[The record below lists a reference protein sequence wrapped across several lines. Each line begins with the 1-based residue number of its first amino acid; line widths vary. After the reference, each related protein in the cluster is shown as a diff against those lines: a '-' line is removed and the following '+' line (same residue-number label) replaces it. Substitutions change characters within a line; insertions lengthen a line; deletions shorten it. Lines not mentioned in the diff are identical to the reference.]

1 MNFLTNLN
9 LNKNELQNA
18 VIQPLSSAPANP
30 KEGQIYY
37 NSTDKFIYRWDGAA
51 WGPVGVV
58 YNQESST
65 GVVITGLDDAG
76 NVTTTDVTDLTLTGY
91 TPVDDGYVSDGMT
104 VEQAIKAL
112 DEAVKNAVAG
122 GGEINQNA
130 FSNVTVK
137 KQSTATTAVA
147 GATATTTISAT
158 SKTDTF
164 TVASGNKWV
173 DVGVDADTK
182 QINIGHAQS
191 GVSVGAYGDATHVA
205 KVTVDAAGHVTE
217 AESVA
222 IVGAQYITGLT
233 SDAQEQLNAKV
244 PQTRTINS
252 KALDAD
258 ITLTYTDV
266 GADAAGAAD
275 AVLGTAGDA
284 STEATVYGARALAQE
299 ALDAAQAID
308 VPEYTI
314 AKAETAQEG
323 FLSSYYLTKDGAQV
337 GEYINIPKD
346 YLVKSASIK
355 ESTGDGDASGFP
367 AGTKYIDFVVNT
379 KTGSGTESHIYLN
392 VEDLVDVYTAG
403 NGIDISAT
411 NVVSAK
417 VVAGNGLSVDAD
429 GIKMGAASADA
440 AGAMSA
446 AHYTK
451 LEGIESGATKD
462 TITLNGV
469 TTQTPT
475 FYAPA
480 TAGTAGQILEADAQ
494 GVPTWTT
501 QPESFAFHKY
511 TANNGALTAAGGA
524 FTWEIPAATHGI
536 ANSVILIQ
544 VYEVASGEMVITDAV
559 VNQTNYNVTI
569 KINGEGT
576 LAAGTYKAVLFG

>member
-18 VIQPLSSAPANP
+18 VIQPLSTAPVSP

-37 NSTDKFIYRWDGAA
+37 NSNDKFIYRWDGTA

-76 NVTTTDVTDLTLTGY
+76 NVTTTEVVDLSLSGY
-91 TPVDDGYVSDGMT
+91 TPVDDGYVSSDMT
-104 VEQAIKAL
+104 LEQAFKAL

-122 GGEINQNA
+122 GGEVNQNA
-130 FSNVTVK
+130 FSNVAVK
-137 KQSTATTAVA
+137 KQSTAITAIE
-147 GATATTTISAT
+147 GASANTTIAAT

-164 TVASGNKWV
+164 SVASGNKWV
-173 DVGVDADTK
+173 DVGVDADSK
-182 QINIGHAQS
+182 QINIGHALS
-191 GVSVGAYGDATHVA
+191 GATAGDYGDATHVA
-205 KVTVDAAGHVTE
+205 KVTVDAAGHVTA

-233 SDAQEQLNAKV
+233 SDAQEQLNEKV
-244 PQTRTINS
+244 PQSRTVNG
-252 KALDAD
+252 KALSAD
-258 ITLTYTDV
+258 ITLSYTDV
-266 GADAAGAAD
+266 GADESGAAA
-275 AVLGTAGDA
+275 AVLGSDSDA
-284 STEATVYGARALAQE
+284 STEATVYGARKLAQE

-314 AKAETAQEG
+314 AKAETAQDG
-323 FLSSYYLTKDGAQV
+323 FLSTYYLTKDGAQV

-403 NGIDISAT
+403 NGIEISAA

-417 VVAGNGLSVDAD
+417 VVAGNGLSVDGD
-429 GIKMGAASADA
+429 GIKMAAASGDT

-451 LEGIESGATKD
+451 LEGIEDGATAD

-469 TTQTPT
+469 ETKTPT
-475 FYAPA
+475 FYAPT
-480 TAGTAGQILEADAQ
+480 TAGAAGQILEADAQ
-494 GVPTWTT
+494 GVPAWTA

-511 TANNGALTAAGGA
+511 TANNGALTADGGA

-569 KINGEGT
+569 KINGSGT

>member
-18 VIQPLSSAPANP
+18 VIQPLSAAPASP

-37 NSTDKFIYRWDGAA
+37 NSNDKFIYCWDGTA

-76 NVTTTDVTDLTLTGY
+76 NVTTTEVVDLSLSGY
-91 TPVDDGYVSDGMT
+91 TPVDDGYVSSDMT
-104 VEQAIKAL
+104 LEQAFKAL

-122 GGEINQNA
+122 GGEVNQNA
-130 FSNVTVK
+130 FSNVAVK
-137 KQSTATTAVA
+137 KQSTAITAIE
-147 GATATTTISAT
+147 GASANTTIAAT

-164 TVASGNKWV
+164 SVASGNKWV
-173 DVGVDADTK
+173 DVGVDADSK
-182 QINIGHAQS
+182 QINIGHALS
-191 GVSVGAYGDATHVA
+191 GAIAGDYGDATHVA
-205 KVTVDAAGHVTE
+205 KVTVDAAGHVTA

-233 SDAQEQLNAKV
+233 SDAQEQLNEKV
-244 PQTRTINS
+244 PQSRTVNG
-252 KALDAD
+252 KALSAD
-258 ITLTYTDV
+258 ITLSYTDV
-266 GADAAGAAD
+266 GADESGAAA
-275 AVLGTAGDA
+275 AVLGSDSDA
-284 STEATVYGARALAQE
+284 STEATVYGARKLAQE

-314 AKAETAQEG
+314 VKAETAQDG
-323 FLSSYYLTKDGAQV
+323 FLSTYYLTKDGTQI

-403 NGIDISAT
+403 NGIEISAA

-417 VVAGNGLSVDAD
+417 VVAGNGLSVDGD
-429 GIKMGAASADA
+429 GIKMAAASGDT

-451 LEGIESGATKD
+451 LEGIEDGATAD

-469 TTQTPT
+469 ETKTPT
-475 FYAPA
+475 FYAPT

-494 GVPTWTT
+494 GVPAWTA

-511 TANNGALTAAGGA
+511 TANNGTLTASGGA
-524 FTWEIPAATHGI
+524 FTWEIPAVTHGI

-569 KINGEGT
+569 KINGAGT